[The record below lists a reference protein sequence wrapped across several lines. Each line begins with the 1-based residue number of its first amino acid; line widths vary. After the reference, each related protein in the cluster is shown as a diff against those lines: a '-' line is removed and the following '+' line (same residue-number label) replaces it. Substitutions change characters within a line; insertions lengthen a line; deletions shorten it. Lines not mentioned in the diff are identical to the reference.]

1 MSDEATRPGQV
12 SATPEGGPIA
22 EGVPGQEPGLGQV
35 QSTPEAAPLS
45 ESDELQ
51 PPTWQEHMRGPILGT
66 DGLPLGQE
74 QAPAAASSAAE
85 PAAAR
90 EEDTEASAAST
101 AAPQSDEELRK
112 WPPYTGKPVS
122 EVRWD
127 AARRYAAPIVAQA
140 EKLTIKAIDLSG
152 RGLSRLARY
161 LEDRRQEREQT
172 DEATRS
178 RSQTAVAET
187 SSWRGCFA
195 PHTAVGV
202 IQAAKTRP
210 SSATRRPHF
219 GRSPG
224 LTAV

>member
-12 SATPEGGPIA
+12 SATPEGSPID
-22 EGVPGQEPGLGQV
+22 EGVPAHEPGLGQV

-45 ESDELQ
+45 ESEELK
-51 PPTWQEHMRGPILGT
+51 PPTWQEHMRGPILGA

-74 QAPAAASSAAE
+74 QGQAATSSASE

-90 EEDTEASAAST
+90 EEDVETSGGTT
-101 AAPQSDEELRK
+101 AAPPGRQELRK

-127 AARRYAAPIVAQA
+127 AALRYAEPVVAQA

-161 LEDRRQEREQT
+161 LETRRQERDAEQRQGSES
-172 DEATRS
+172 DR
-178 RSQTAVAET
+178 
-187 SSWRGCFA
+187 
-195 PHTAVGV
+195 
-202 IQAAKTRP
+202 
-210 SSATRRPHF
+210 
-219 GRSPG
+219 
-224 LTAV
+224 